1 MATGARKDRESRRAW
16 IALPWIAIAPLL
28 VGAAGC
34 SAPVGGPGDEA
45 TATASSPIYG
55 GVEDNDAQ
63 QNASVVAVKV
73 GDGSTFELCSGALIA
88 PNIVLTARHCVSV
101 QSTTSVS
108 CDQNGNSLSGD
119 NFSGDQPVA
128 AIHVFVGPTPNL
140 LGTPAANAA
149 ALFHPAGNVL
159 CNADVAL
166 VVLDAKITSVPPMR
180 VRLSS
185 PVEQAESVRSVGYGQ
200 NDQNL
205 PIGTRFR
212 KDGVAVLAVGSTV
225 SASMTAL
232 GSNEFEVGESICEG
246 DSGGPAIDEKT
257 GAIVGVVSR
266 GGACTDDF
274 GHVYTSLAGF
284 QSVFQ
289 QAFAMAGGAPIDEN
303 APASGDGGAATDGT
317 GSAYSSSGGS
327 SSGGGTVGGTTHYAG
342 PVNLHAGQ
350 GATCSAA
357 GAPGGAGRAP
367 GGIALAGIVAFATL
381 RTRRR
386 VR

>member
-1 MATGARKDRESRRAW
+1 MAADAKKARECRRAW
-16 IALPWIAIAPLL
+16 IALPWIALAPLL
-28 VGAAGC
+28 AAGC

-45 TATASSPIYG
+45 TATTSSPIYG

-63 QNASVVAVKV
+63 QNASVVALKV
-73 GDGSTFELCSGALIA
+73 GDGQTFELCSGSLIA
-88 PNIVLTARHCVSV
+88 PNVVLTARHCVSV

-108 CDQNGNSLSGD
+108 CDQNGNSLTGD

-128 AIHVFVGPTPNL
+128 SIHVFVGATPGL

-166 VVLDAKITSVPPMR
+166 VVLDTSITSVPPMR

-185 PVEQAESVRSVGYGQ
+185 PVAQAESVRSVGYGQ

-212 KDGVAVLAVGSTV
+212 KDGVTVLAVGSTV

-257 GAIVGVVSR
+257 GAIVGIVSR

-303 APASGDGGAATDGT
+303 APAPADAGAATDGT
-317 GSAYSSSGGS
+317 GATSS
-327 SSGGGTVGGTTHYAG
+327 SSGGGGSNGATGGGTTHYDG

-350 GATCSAA
+350 GATCSAGGVPGPGRSAPA
-357 GAPGGAGRAP
+357 GF
-367 GGIALAGIVAFATL
+367 ALAGFAAFATL
-381 RTRRR
+381 LARRR